1 MSIQR
6 KVLNMMS
13 TYILRLAAVVCA
25 VHAVPLFALAAPPSA
40 ADFLPVEAGGSSEV
54 ASSAAVKIDETKDRV
69 EAASGQDAAN
79 AAVEQTAKELTGSP
93 ATSAACFMSFPSGC
107 GVLATG
113 KATYAI
119 VPNAEFTRLAQRR
132 AYVQAFMWAK
142 KEMAQF
148 LDGLSNEARDE
159 IVKTIA
165 RLNEAQS
172 ASATN
177 RSTVEIS
184 TIRQDV
190 SKMLKGFVVFE
201 VDDQQSNGVGNVLV
215 SIAASPGTCLK
226 TGRQASGLVSEAN
239 LAEGIDRMVLEIRQG
254 VVPPVGG
261 RIIEVPGTNE
271 TAFIG
276 FGAAVIGESKDPE
289 TQVELKA
296 DAERGAR
303 TYATDALCGIIRGD
317 KAAWTGTV
325 VEKHRNTYQ
334 EFAEVQQDDPVNPSE
349 GTSMQ
354 RLSEAVRTRVN
365 TRVSADVLSSARQ
378 DRLPGGVPIKSWTS
392 DDGHWQYAIA
402 IYAPNFTKKA
412 QDLSKM
418 MDEADLV
425 PDGRKPGARQSQGGA
440 GSTPGADSKGG
451 QPLPTI
457 KPLPGGKVGGQKL

>member
-1 MSIQR
+1 MNFQR
-6 KVLNMMS
+6 LLTLKLLAVLCLVG
-13 TYILRLAAVVCA
+13 IAVRLSV
-25 VHAVPLFALAAPPSA
+25 AAPPSA

-54 ASSAAVKIDETKDRV
+54 ASPAAVKTDQATDRV

-79 AAVEQTAKELTGSP
+79 AAVEQAAKELAGSP

-119 VPNAEFTRLAQRR
+119 VPNAELTRLAQRR

-148 LDGLSNEARDE
+148 LGGLSNEARDE

-177 RSTVEIS
+177 RSTVDIS

-190 SKMLKGFVVFE
+190 SRMLKGFVVYE

-215 SIAASPGTCLK
+215 SIVASPGTCLK
-226 TGRQASGLVSEAN
+226 TGRQAGGFISEAS
-239 LAEGIDRMVLEIRQG
+239 LAEGIERMVLEIRQG

-271 TAFIG
+271 TAFVG

-303 TYATDALCGIIRGD
+303 IYATDALCGVIRGD

-334 EFAEVQQDDPVNPSE
+334 EFAEVQQDDPVNSSE
-349 GTSMQ
+349 DTSMQ
-354 RLSEAVRTRVN
+354 RLSEAVRTMVN

-378 DRLPGGVPIKSWTS
+378 DRLPGGVPIKSWIS

-425 PDGRKPGARQSQGGA
+425 PDGKKSGARQSQGGA
-440 GSTPGADSKGG
+440 SPTPGADSRDG